1 MNSEATLSQL
11 KVALPDG
18 QMPSSYGVYFKN
30 TLVALCHALEDH
42 ILEQPSEDT
51 AAPLVLV
58 TFQQG
63 KWYLQEADRYADIAR
78 CSERVAIAAVPDSGF
93 GTHATSQL
101 ANVDLVNIDNTD
113 SLIEEWNLIILAPG
127 YAAMVLCHE
136 LSDDEYRGDSLPNM
150 DAERKFYGLWTFDR
164 APVEAAAKILIERL
178 RTYDSDLVEQLMAS
192 YNALKDTSSTVPSD
206 LSGVVSRIVNYLQS
220 SQQQLVTVSRQTR
233 ELWELEGQ
241 AYKLNRNLA
250 ANKLQAFL
258 RMVQKIDARDPF
270 NPMASLQVSALAETL
285 GQLLDLPT
293 LKLRRLRLAGLLF
306 RIGLAKAPKEI
317 FQQTADQLDQAS
329 LVFWRD
335 RAALGGQLLSSMPEL
350 APISRIVSHQLEYWD
365 GSGTPDGLRAEDIPL
380 ESRILGLVAYFQELT
395 EPRGERAA
403 MTLGEALETCEK
415 QSARRFDPSL
425 VESLGTV
432 VRLAE
437 IGMMQLPKRPSQQP
451 TVWLEDMKPAIPEV
465 SQRSP
470 HEEVTP

>member
-1 MNSEATLSQL
+1 MNSEATLNQL
-11 KVALPDG
+11 KTVLPEG

-42 ILEQPSEDT
+42 ILEQPEGDK
-51 AAPLVLV
+51 PLVLV

-63 KWYLQEADRYADIAR
+63 KWYLQEADRYRDIAN
-78 CSERVAIAAVPDSGF
+78 CSQRVAIAAVPDSGF
-93 GTHATSQL
+93 GDHATSQL
-101 ANVDLVNIDNTD
+101 ANVDLVDLQPND
-113 SLIEEWNLIILAPG
+113 SLTDEWNLIILAPG
-127 YAAMVLCHE
+127 YASMVLCHE
-136 LSDDEYRGDSLPNM
+136 LSEDEYRSDSIPNV
-150 DAERKFYGLWTFDR
+150 DVERKFYGLWTFDR
-164 APVEAAAKILIERL
+164 GPVEAAAKILIERMRPHSPTL
-178 RTYDSDLVEQLMAS
+178 AEQLTEHYAK
-192 YNALKDTSSTVPSD
+192 LKSNPSGTATD

-241 AYKLNRNLA
+241 ASKLNRNLA

-258 RMVQKIDARDPF
+258 RMVQKIDERDPA
-270 NPMASLQVSALAETL
+270 NPAASLHVSALAETL

-306 RIGLAKAPKEI
+306 RIGLAEAPKEI
-317 FQQTADQLDQAS
+317 FQQTADQLDKAS

-350 APISRIVSHQLEYWD
+350 SPISRIVTHQLEYWD
-365 GSGTPDGLRAEDIPL
+365 GSGTPDGLKAEEIPI

-395 EPRGERAA
+395 ETRGERQA
-403 MTLGEALETCEK
+403 MSPGEALAACE
-415 QSARRFDPSL
+415 QHSGRRFDPKL
-425 VESLGTV
+425 VDSLGTV

-437 IGMMQLPKRPSQQP
+437 IGMIQLPNRPSQQP
-451 TVWLEDMKPAIPEV
+451 TVWLEDLKPGTAD
-465 SQRSP
+465 QRQPSSTQ
-470 HEEVTP
+470 EVTP

>member
-1 MNSEATLSQL
+1 MNSEATLNQL
-11 KVALPDG
+11 KAILPNG

-42 ILEQPSEDT
+42 ILEQSGEDK
-51 AAPLVLV
+51 PLVLV

-63 KWYLQEADRYADIAR
+63 KWYLQEADRYFEIAR
-78 CSERVAIAAVPDSGF
+78 RSERIAIAAVPDSGF
-93 GTHATSQL
+93 GDHVTSQL
-101 ANVDLVNIDNTD
+101 ANVDMVDLQADD
-113 SLIEEWNLIILAPG
+113 SFTQEWNLVILAPG
-127 YAAMVLCHE
+127 YASMVLCHE
-136 LSDDEYRGDSLPNM
+136 LSDDEYRSDSVPTV
-150 DAERKFYGLWTFDR
+150 DVERKFYGLWTFER
-164 APVEAAAKILIERL
+164 GPVEAAAKILIERM
-178 RTYDSDLVEQLMAS
+178 RPYDAPLADQLTERCTT
-192 YNALKDTSSTVPSD
+192 LKNNPSGTPTD

-258 RMVQKIDARDPF
+258 RMVQKIDARDAA
-270 NPMASLQVSALAETL
+270 NPTASLQVSALAETL
-285 GQLLDLPT
+285 GQLMDLPT

-306 RIGLAKAPKEI
+306 RIGLAKAPNEI
-317 FQQTADQLDQAS
+317 FQQTSDQLDKAS

-350 APISRIVSHQLEYWD
+350 APISRIVTHQLEYWD
-365 GSGTPDGLRAEDIPL
+365 GSGTPDGLKAEEIPI

-395 EPRGERAA
+395 ETRGERTA
-403 MTLGEALETCEK
+403 MSLGDALAVCE
-415 QSARRFDPSL
+415 QASGRRFDPSL
-425 VESLGTV
+425 VESLSTV

-437 IGMMQLPKRPSQQP
+437 IGMLQLPERPSQQP
-451 TVWLEDMKPAIPEV
+451 TVWLEDLKPPAAEQ
-465 SQRSP
+465 SQKLAPKEITS
-470 HEEVTP
+470 